1 MLLINDM
8 VLCTFGSKSDHD
20 DDDDDDDN
28 DVDPQQSY
36 WHVLLYNYVLT
47 CIAKWKVVR
56 WKLLLKAGL
65 FSYQRQIIIFKMYM

>member
-47 CIAKWKVVR
+47 CIASGK
-56 WKLLLKAGL
+56 
-65 FSYQRQIIIFKMYM
+65 